1 MSIKIEMLRCFRA
14 VVDHGSLA
22 EAAAV
27 LGRTPSA
34 VSMMLK
40 QFEEHIGAPLFETA
54 RKSRL
59 TPLGQQIH
67 SEARREL
74 DHFDQ
79 TLANIDGLSRSELGR
94 VRLAVTPSIATQIL
108 PPILKA
114 FMVRYPSVR
123 VEMRDMNSA
132 AVEQELQLERADI
145 GLASIGPVTGFDR
158 HKLLSDPFGV
168 VCRADARLARE
179 WDSLTWDDMSGQDFI
194 ANELCDQITDPRF
207 QPVLEASRL
216 MVPNTASLLALVRAG
231 VGITVLPRLAVPT
244 QGTELAFLPLKDVS
258 VRRVVW
264 MATPSRNW
272 LTPAAK
278 AFVDMILAAKLKDPD
293 RAPIKIQHD

>member
-1 MSIKIEMLRCFRA
+1 
-14 VVDHGSLA
+14 
-22 EAAAV
+22 
-27 LGRTPSA
+27 
-34 VSMMLK
+34 
-40 QFEEHIGAPLFETA
+40 
-54 RKSRL
+54 
-59 TPLGQQIH
+59 
-67 SEARREL
+67 
-74 DHFDQ
+74 
-79 TLANIDGLSRSELGR
+79 
-94 VRLAVTPSIATQIL
+94 
-108 PPILKA
+108 
-114 FMVRYPSVR
+114 
-123 VEMRDMNSA
+123 
-132 AVEQELQLERADI
+132 
-145 GLASIGPVTGFDR
+145 
-158 HKLLSDPFGV
+158 
-168 VCRADARLARE
+168 
-179 WDSLTWDDMSGQDFI
+179 MSGQDFI

-293 RAPIKIQHD
+293 RAAVKIQRG